1 MSDRRALSGL
11 TLAQAQD
18 AIKQRYAALGLF
30 QSPSITIAVAAAPQ
44 GHILVTGSVGQPKEI
59 PWPPQG
65 ITLAEALTQS
75 LGDGAALLA
84 QGSDLSNNRP
94 AITVAVLR
102 DHASPAEL
110 PISVALDHEI
120 PLQPGDRIVVNKA
133 PAVEVTVLG
142 GGVQNNGV
150 FGFAERPRL
159 SDVLARASG
168 LNSNA
173 ADNHAVFVSSARRRA
188 SGQFSTIFRGTRRR
202 A

>member
-1 MSDRRALSGL
+1 M
-11 TLAQAQD
+11 
-18 AIKQRYAALGLF
+18 
-30 QSPSITIAVAAAPQ
+30 
-44 GHILVTGSVGQPKEI
+44 
-59 PWPPQG
+59 
-65 ITLAEALTQS
+65 
-75 LGDGAALLA
+75 
-84 QGSDLSNNRP
+84 
-94 AITVAVLR
+94 AVLR

-110 PISVALDHEI
+110 PIAVALDHEI

-173 ADNHAVFVSSARRRA
+173 ADNHAVFVFFRTPKGVRPILFDLAWNKAPGMSSRPTGFPA
-188 SGQFSTIFRGTRRR
+188 
-202 A
+202 